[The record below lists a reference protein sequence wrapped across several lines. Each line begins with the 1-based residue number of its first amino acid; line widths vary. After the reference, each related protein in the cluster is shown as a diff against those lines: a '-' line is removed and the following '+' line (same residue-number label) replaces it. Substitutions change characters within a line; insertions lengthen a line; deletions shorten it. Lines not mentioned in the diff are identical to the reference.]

1 MTETTNYAPKN
12 PLKVSAKIYDDEIHI
27 CQYLRIVQRFK
38 YYDEFHKIDTFTGT
52 LYPWTYEDTL
62 RHIKSQ
68 KASARRAYR
77 NVHRLSELNTFT
89 HFLTVTFP
97 RAIVDARDA
106 AEVERTFKN
115 LCKRL
120 RYCFG
125 EFEYLSVPEF
135 HSDGEAIHVH
145 VMCRFGREPKL
156 QYKGVTKKGHAF
168 YTFHKS
174 EKFKRSD
181 VFLTV
186 EKLTKGNNVDYLT
199 KYMLKDPQSPFTRRY
214 ACSRGLKRPVL
225 TDIIRFD
232 SFPDLYEFAT
242 GNGFKTIYSDGR
254 SMSFVAKRRDLV
266 APDLSSK
273 DTKGEKNEMTPEQL
287 ADWFYDIIAKHLN
300 AEKIRRKIR
309 HLQVNPPEP
318 RPRVYVQDSFF
329 HEVNL

>member
-1 MTETTNYAPKN
+1 MNETTPQAPKI
-12 PLKVSAKIYDDEIHI
+12 PYVYSFKALEDEVRL
-27 CQYLRIVQRFK
+27 CRYRPIVARLK
-38 YYDEFHKIDTFTGT
+38 YYDEYHKIDTFTGT
-52 LYPWTYEDTL
+52 LYPWTYEDLLQKQKNYVASL
-62 RHIKSQ
+62 RRT
-68 KASARRAYR
+68 RRRIYE
-77 NVHRLSELNTFT
+77 LSDLNAFDY
-89 HFLTVTFP
+89 FLTVTFP
-97 RAIVDARDA
+97 RTIIDATDA
-106 AEVERTFKN
+106 GEVERTFKA

-120 RYCFG
+120 RYRFG

-135 HSDGEAIHVH
+135 HKDERAIHVH
-145 VMCRFGREPKL
+145 VMCRFGRKPKL
-156 QYKGVTKKGHAF
+156 QYKGVTNKGRAF

-174 EKFKRSD
+174 ERFKRSD

-186 EKLTKGNNVDYLT
+186 EKLTSGNNTDYLT
-199 KYMLKDPQSPFTRRY
+199 KYLTKGSIFPFARRY
-214 ACSRGLKRPVL
+214 ACSRGLKRPIVL
-225 TDIIRFD
+225 DVLRFD
-232 SFPDLYEFAT
+232 TFPDLSTLAAE
-242 GNGFKTIYSDGR
+242 NGFKTIYSDGR